1 MVSFNML
8 SHAHNLQQRKKKK
21 KKNNKNYAGGLAF
34 ESFFACTSL
43 TEYLSL

>member
-1 MVSFNML
+1 M
-8 SHAHNLQQRKKKK
+8 NLWFQSGSLTKLLKRKNNN
-21 KKNNKNYAGGLAF
+21 NNKNYAGGLAF